1 MRKWMCLICGFVYDE
16 AKGMP
21 NHGIPAG
28 TPWADIPDSW
38 TCPDC
43 NQAKSGFKMRPLD
56 S

>member
-21 NHGIPAG
+21 SQGVPAG
-28 TPWADIPDSW
+28 TSWANVPESW
-38 TCPDC
+38 VCSDC
-43 NQAKSGFKMRPLD
+43 GQKKSGFKMRPID